1 MSSLVQLGY
10 AYNSGER
17 RACVVVVP
25 PHLSLDDV
33 AVEVLSPSR
42 VSRAV
47 PVFARFRAVSVLA
60 RPRELPCIVVCC
72 SVSLL
77 CAAIYVMYWC
87 IGLDTQ
93 LVNAGPP

>member
-47 PVFARFRAVSVLA
+47 PVFARFRAVPA
-60 RPRELPCIVVCC
+60 RELPCIVVCC

-77 CAAIYVMYWC
+77 CAAIYAMYWC
-87 IGLDTQ
+87 IMLDTQ